1 MKAAVEE
8 VEALQSA
15 LKVQV
20 HEYQERL
27 TDVKKRCEVPRNTVL
42 REVVYCV
49 RIR

>member
-1 MKAAVEE
+1 MSTTTEE

-27 TDVKKRCEVPRNTVL
+27 VDAKKRCEVPRDTVL
-42 REVVYCV
+42 KEVIYCV
-49 RIR
+49 IL